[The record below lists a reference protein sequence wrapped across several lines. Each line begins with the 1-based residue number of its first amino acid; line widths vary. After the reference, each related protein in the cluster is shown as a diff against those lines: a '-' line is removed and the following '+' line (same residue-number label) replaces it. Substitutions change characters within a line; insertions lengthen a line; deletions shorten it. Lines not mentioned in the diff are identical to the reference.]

1 MRLQADLRETIIA
14 AERAA
19 LDRWIKFDPEGYLE
33 LSAREVTYFDP
44 YREKRIDGLEELT
57 SVLTPIKQFK
67 GAVAETHYDMIDP
80 KVQCHGDIAVLSF
93 NLINYGK
100 VGGRPEAVLARW
112 NATQVYRQI
121 EGQWKIIHS
130 HWSYSK
136 PELKQPEQT

>member
-1 MRLQADLRETIIA
+1 
-14 AERAA
+14 
-19 LDRWIKFDPEGYLE
+19 
-33 LSAREVTYFDP
+33 
-44 YREKRIDGLEELT
+44 
-57 SVLTPIKQFK
+57 
-67 GAVAETHYDMIDP
+67 MIDP